1 MRKVTKNFKLSES
14 DLKPL
19 VGDLGYCFASDMIV
33 VHGRKVGFMYREM
46 PDQPDDSGWRFFSG
60 EEPPEYTDD
69 PDNLGIYAVNTI
81 ANYDPEIIPLL
92 GTAPE
97 VAFGRDP
104 DSGEFVREELEPPAE
119 LD

>member
-1 MRKVTKNFKLSES
+1 MPNVTKNFKLSES
-14 DLKPL
+14 DIQPL
-19 VGDLGYCFASDMIV
+19 VGDLGYCFASDRITV
-33 VHGRKVGFMYREM
+33 DGRKVGFMYREA
-46 PDQPDDSGWRFFSG
+46 PDTPDDSGWRFFSG
-60 EEPPEYTDD
+60 DEPAEYTDD

-92 GTAPE
+92 DTAPD

-104 DSGEFVREELEPPAE
+104 DSGRFVREELEPPSD